1 MRTREPFIKIAQ
13 RIYYRPKIGRLTPV
27 ERDAYF
33 CSLCVAGETN
43 QDGAFSVFTVSR
55 LTGTD
60 VDDLQGLIPGLWEP
74 TSDEDIFTVH
84 DWLDWNLSAEERE
97 YRTYIYSMNGAKGG
111 RPAKTQDSETNPEPN
126 RYHDESNL
134 EANGKQIESYPKAN
148 GNQNESKTKAE
159 LRSKKKELRIK
170 KKNQETN
177 NNNNYLLRARARE
190 TKTKTETTLP
200 ADWKPTENHEQK
212 CVQLGISLS
221 EAVEVF
227 RDWAGDEKTSARW
240 NQTFATGLNRW
251 IPQEILKRH
260 EARDAAAK
268 LGRVMIPLPD
278 DWLPNGQGENLA
290 AQAGI
295 RDITAAVQAFRDW
308 TKAKAILAA
317 DWDAQW
323 RSALRWLPEAVNR
336 GRGRSPADE
345 LDKAEAD
352 LTALLEARTT
362 QAPARDTET
371 GHRGGNP
378 PIPLPVDPAAGNPPE
393 NGQHNNNHNTPGF
406 TEPPF

>member
-43 QDGAFSVFTVSR
+43 RDGDFSLFTVTR

-60 VDDLQGLIPGLWEP
+60 VDDLQGLIPSLWEP
-74 TSDEDIFTVH
+74 TPDEDIFTVH

-97 YRTYIYSMNGAKGG
+97 YRTFIYSMNGAKGG
-111 RPAKTQDSETNPEPN
+111 RPAKTQDGETNPEPN
-126 RYHDESNL
+126 SFRDETNL
-134 EANGKQIESYPKAN
+134 DSKLKADGK
-148 GNQNESKTKAE
+148 QNESKTKAE
-159 LRSKKKELRIK
+159 LRIKKKELRIK

-177 NNNNYLLRARARE
+177 NNNNNLLRARARGKP
-190 TKTKTETTLP
+190 KTIETTLP
-200 ADWKPTENHEQK
+200 ADWQPTENHEAK
-212 CVQLGISLS
+212 CLQLGISLS

-268 LGRVMIPLPD
+268 LSRVMCPLPD

-290 AQAGI
+290 IQAGI
-295 RDITAAVQAFRDW
+295 RDITAAVQVFRDW
-308 TKAKAILAA
+308 TKAKAVLSA

-323 RSALRWLPEAVNR
+323 RTALRWLPDAVNR
-336 GRGRSPADE
+336 GRGRNPSDE
-345 LDKAEAD
+345 LDKAAAE
-352 LTALLEARTT
+352 LTALLETRAT
-362 QAPARDTET
+362 QPAGRGTET
-371 GHRGGNP
+371 GHRDDNP
-378 PIPLPVDPAAGNPPE
+378 PSLLPVDPQTISPPE
-393 NGQHNNNHNTPGF
+393 NPQNNNNHNTQGF
-406 TEPPF
+406 SEPPF